1 MRDTSIAS
9 GEMRQDAAAGWIR
22 QGGEC
27 AIQGAGLI
35 FNHLVKYVT
44 RPFQM
49 QIKKSALFL
58 KLKNET
64 NGFPILMRGPR
75 RSADQHLRRY

>member
-1 MRDTSIAS
+1 
-9 GEMRQDAAAGWIR
+9 
-22 QGGEC
+22 
-27 AIQGAGLI
+27 
-35 FNHLVKYVT
+35 
-44 RPFQM
+44 M

-64 NGFPILMRGPR
+64 NGFPILMRGPW